1 MAYVCETLR
10 TIGTM
15 QTCVSYVQFKPSWLD
30 ELNNLSRADA
40 NTLLVEIIGF
50 WLLCSGL
57 RMLLKFIEGR

>member
-1 MAYVCETLR
+1 MAYVCEAIELVNNV
-10 TIGTM
+10 

-50 WLLCSGL
+50 WLLCSEL
-57 RMLLKFIEGR
+57 RMLLKFIER